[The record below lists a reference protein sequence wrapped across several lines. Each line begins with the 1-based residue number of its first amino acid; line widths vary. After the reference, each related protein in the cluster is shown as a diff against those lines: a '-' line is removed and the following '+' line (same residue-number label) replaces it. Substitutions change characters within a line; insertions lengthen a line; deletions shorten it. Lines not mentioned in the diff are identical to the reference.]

1 MSKTMMNDKVIL
13 KNRPNPNVTEY
24 LFELT
29 KEKVMEL
36 QDGQFLVDVSYISIE
51 PAMRGWISAIG
62 NYSKPV
68 PINGVM
74 RSLGVGKIIS
84 SRNLSFKENEY
95 VVGWLGWQKYS
106 IVNET
111 QIQTKVSTNSIP
123 LSANLGVLGLNG
135 ITAFAGLI
143 DKCNPKKGETIV
155 VTTAAGSVGS
165 AVGQIAKIYGCKT
178 IGVTG
183 SDEKV
188 AICRDDFGYDEVINY
203 KKVTD
208 LSNEIQKLAPNGV
221 DCFFD
226 NVGGEQFD
234 AVIENLNVNG
244 RVVIC
249 GTSGM
254 PSFPV
259 PNGPRINRLLLVKR
273 AKIEGLLSFDYFDK
287 YQEISGQLL
296 KWFKQGKLNNREDIS
311 YGIQTAPEA
320 LVRVLNGKNLGKQ
333 LVKL

>member
-29 KEKVMEL
+29 KEEVIEL
-36 QDGQFLVDVSYISIE
+36 HDGQFLVDVSYISIE
-51 PAMRGWISAIG
+51 PAMRGWISEIG

-68 PINGVM
+68 PINGTM

-84 SRNLSFKENEY
+84 SRNSSFRENEY
-95 VVGWLGWQKYS
+95 VVGWLGWQRYS
-106 IVNET
+106 VVNET
-111 QIQTKVSTNSIP
+111 QIQTKISPNSIP

-135 ITAFAGLI
+135 ITAFAGLV
-143 DKCNPKKGETIV
+143 DKCNPKKDETIV

-165 AVGQIAKIYGCKT
+165 AVGQIAKIFGCKT
-178 IGVTG
+178 IGITG

-188 AICRDDFGYDEVINY
+188 AICRDEFGYDEVINY
-203 KKVTD
+203 KKTKY
-208 LSNEIQKLAPNGV
+208 LYNEIKQLAPNGV

-244 RVVIC
+244 RVLIC
-249 GTSGM
+249 GTTGM
-254 PSFPV
+254 PSFPT

-296 KWFKQGKLNNREDIS
+296 SWFQQGRLKNREDIS
-311 YGIQTAPEA
+311 YGLHTAPQA
-320 LVRVLNGKNLGKQ
+320 LVRVLNGQNLGKQ